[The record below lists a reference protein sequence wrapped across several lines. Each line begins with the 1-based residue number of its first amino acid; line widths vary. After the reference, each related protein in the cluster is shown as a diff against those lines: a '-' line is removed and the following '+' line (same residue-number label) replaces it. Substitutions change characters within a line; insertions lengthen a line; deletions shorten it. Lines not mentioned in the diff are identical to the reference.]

1 MGLLL
6 LNGILLMISDAGLSK
21 TVFKTSSTAG
31 KINFSPIVCGF
42 PDFAISNEILYC
54 KMPANHHHFFVTSKR
69 TFCPV

>member
-6 LNGILLMISDAGLSK
+6 LKRILLMISDAGLCK

-42 PDFAISNEILYC
+42 PDFAISNEIL
-54 KMPANHHHFFVTSKR
+54 
-69 TFCPV
+69 

>member
-6 LNGILLMISDAGLSK
+6 LKGILLMKADAGLCK

-42 PDFAISNEILYC
+42 PDFAISNEIL
-54 KMPANHHHFFVTSKR
+54 
-69 TFCPV
+69 

>member
-6 LNGILLMISDAGLSK
+6 LRGTLLMISDAGSCK

-42 PDFAISNEILYC
+42 PDFAISNQIL
-54 KMPANHHHFFVTSKR
+54 
-69 TFCPV
+69 

>member
-6 LNGILLMISDAGLSK
+6 LEGILLMISDAGLSK

-42 PDFAISNEILYC
+42 PDFAISNEIL
-54 KMPANHHHFFVTSKR
+54 
-69 TFCPV
+69 

>member
-1 MGLLL
+1 MQVC
-6 LNGILLMISDAGLSK
+6 K

-42 PDFAISNEILYC
+42 PDFAISNEIFF
-54 KMPANHHHFFVTSKR
+54 KTPANHHHFFVTSKR

>member
-6 LNGILLMISDAGLSK
+6 LKGILLMISDAGLCK

-31 KINFSPIVCGF
+31 KINFCLIVCGF
-42 PDFAISNEILYC
+42 PDFAISNET
-54 KMPANHHHFFVTSKR
+54 PAHHHHFFVTSKR

>member
-6 LNGILLMISDAGLSK
+6 LKRILLMISDAALCK

-42 PDFAISNEILYC
+42 PDSAISNEIL
-54 KMPANHHHFFVTSKR
+54 
-69 TFCPV
+69 

>member
-6 LNGILLMISDAGLSK
+6 LKGILLMISDAGLCK

-42 PDFAISNEILYC
+42 PDFAMSIARRPQTVIISL
-54 KMPANHHHFFVTSKR
+54 
-69 TFCPV
+69 